1 MVKKCINCRSASKE
15 RLKPH
20 SDKQWTAV
28 KGDDPYKFC
37 FNGSAT
43 HVKSQVLQAKQVNKW
58 YRGSHVVISVH
69 SRSRQIGSIV
79 WTNLKGYSNELHFLR
94 DTTADSW
101 VSTEIGNFL
110 ISPRT
115 VCCKDQM
122 FIKRDAHSW
131 NFHQYFKYSH
141 VDTQNY
147 NCPIKEG
154 LIQWARKI
162 PCKNNYNLKMEHKAS
177 QWREKDDKAFW
188 VHR

>member
-43 HVKSQVLQAKQVNKW
+43 HVTSQVLQAKQVNKW
-58 YRGSHVVISVH
+58 YRGSHMVISVH

-110 ISPRT
+110 ISPT
-115 VCCKDQM
+115 NCLLQGSNVHQ
-122 FIKRDAHSW
+122 KRCTQLKFSSILQVQSRRHTKLQLPYQRGTHTMSTE
-131 NFHQYFKYSH
+131 
-141 VDTQNY
+141 DT
-147 NCPIKEG
+147 
-154 LIQWARKI
+154 L
-162 PCKNNYNLKMEHKAS
+162 
-177 QWREKDDKAFW
+177 
-188 VHR
+188 